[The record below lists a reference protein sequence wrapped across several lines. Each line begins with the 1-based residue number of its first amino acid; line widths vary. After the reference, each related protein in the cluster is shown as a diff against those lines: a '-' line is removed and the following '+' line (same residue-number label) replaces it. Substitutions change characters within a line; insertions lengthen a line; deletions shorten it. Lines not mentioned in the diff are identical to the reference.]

1 MNCRKCG
8 TPLNEGESFCSECG
22 TAVKKQTK
30 ASNKIKR
37 LAICIGITVLC
48 LLLFFTGIEIGRAH
62 AEALPEAPDFIKMI
76 ASSIKSIPGIPFDVE
91 INQEKLNEIINK
103 NSEALQPLNGAKL
116 TITKEKTLI
125 LTGNVEKE
133 HIEDLL
139 PGEIPSLLSIF
150 LPNTVSIFIEVGFPE
165 AEENLLDIAIKNV
178 TVAGIT
184 ISEEFT
190 ETLGINELASQIIS
204 DLIESE
210 QSPYFQLKKVSLDK
224 SKTSDEIVLI
234 ITGTAKL
241 G

>member
-8 TPLNEGESFCSECG
+8 KPLNDGELFCSECG
-22 TAVKKQTK
+22 TAVKKKTK
-30 ASNKIKR
+30 ASHKIKNI
-37 LAICIGITVLC
+37 AIGIGITILC
-48 LLLFFTGIEIGRAH
+48 LLLFFSGIEIGRTH
-62 AEALPEAPDFIKMI
+62 AESLPEAPDLIKMI
-76 ASSIKSIPGIPFDVE
+76 SSAIKSIPGIPFDIE
-91 INQEKLNEIINK
+91 LNQERLDGIMNK
-103 NSEALQPLNGAKL
+103 SSETLKPLNGAKL

-133 HIEDLL
+133 KFSELI
-139 PGEIPSLLSIF
+139 PGEIPSFLNIF
-150 LPNTVSIFIEVGFPE
+150 LPDTVSIFIEVSFPE
-165 AEENLLDIAIKNV
+165 SEEQILNISIKNV

-210 QSPYFQLKKVSLDK
+210 QSPYYQLKKISLDK

-234 ITGTAKL
+234 ITGTAKIS
-241 G
+241 